1 MSEKES
7 TKKTDPLKSKKEEI
21 VKIAK
26 FMFKKK
32 YASGIGSNYS
42 IRTGKDEMLITPT
55 GINKGWLDED
65 DLIHVKFDGKTISG
79 EGKVSSEFPMHVW
92 IYKALSGVNAIIHS
106 NPPYLTAFAIAGQG
120 LDTAHLTEPYLH
132 IGDYIPLVH
141 YATPS
146 TDDLAIM
153 FQPYLQP
160 HRKIYLMQNHG
171 VVAVGKD
178 LTEAYNSLEL
188 AENYAHIMS
197 IFGMPAP
204 SKIDKNDLKLL
215 NDAFKK

>member
-1 MSEKES
+1 MSEKEQS
-7 TKKTDPLKSKKEEI
+7 KKSDSLKSIRKEI
-21 VKIAK
+21 TKIAK
-26 FMFKKK
+26 YMFEKKL
-32 YASGIGSNYS
+32 AAGVGSNYS
-42 IRTGKDEMLITPT
+42 VRTGANEMLITPT
-55 GINKGWLDED
+55 GVNKGWLDED
-65 DLIHVKFDGKTISG
+65 DLIHVKFDGEIISG
-79 EGKVSSEFPMHVW
+79 EGKVSSEFLMHVW
-92 IYKALSGVNAIIHS
+92 IYKALPEANAIIHS
-106 NPPYLTAFAIAGQG
+106 NPPYLTAFAVAGQG

-178 LTEAYNSLEL
+178 LTEAYNCLEL

-197 IFGMPAP
+197 LFGLPAP
-204 SKIDKNDLKLL
+204 IKIDKNDLKLL
-215 NDAFKK
+215 NDTLKK

>member
-1 MSEKES
+1 MTEKES
-7 TKKTDPLKSKKEEI
+7 VKKTDPLKTRKEEI
-21 VKIAK
+21 IRIAQL
-26 FMFKKK
+26 MFTKKL
-32 YASGIGSNYS
+32 ASGVGSNYS

-55 GINKGWLDED
+55 GINKGWLQID
-65 DLIHVKFDGKTISG
+65 DIINVKFDGKIISG

-92 IYKALSGVNAIIHS
+92 IYKALPTINGIIHS
-106 NPPYLTAFAIAGQG
+106 NPPHLTAFAIAGQG
-120 LDTAHLTEPYLH
+120 LDTSHLTEPYLH
-132 IGDYIPLVH
+132 LGDYLPLVH

-153 FQPYLQP
+153 FQPYLQA

-171 VVAVGKD
+171 VVAVGND
-178 LTEAYNSLEL
+178 LTEAYNNLEL

-197 IFGMPAP
+197 IFGLPAP

-215 NDAFKK
+215 NDTFK